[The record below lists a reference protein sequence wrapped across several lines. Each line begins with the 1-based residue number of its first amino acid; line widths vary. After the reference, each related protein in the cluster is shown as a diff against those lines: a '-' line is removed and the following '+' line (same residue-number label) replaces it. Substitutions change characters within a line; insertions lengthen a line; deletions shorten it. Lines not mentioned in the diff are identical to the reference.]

1 MLARIS
7 IRSDII
13 SMKVRESTSIFQ
25 KLMVDRGYPYL
36 QDFYQNPTFAN
47 RTNLRQEQSRGDSY
61 QHYPLRRD
69 KLGSSKS
76 SENLSDTISVT
87 SEEEDNFKP
96 RIIRPRR

>member
-1 MLARIS
+1 
-7 IRSDII
+7 
-13 SMKVRESTSIFQ
+13 
-25 KLMVDRGYPYL
+25 MVDRGYPYL
-36 QDFYQNPTFAN
+36 QDFYQNPTFAK
-47 RTNLRQEQSRGDSY
+47 RTNLRQEQCGGDSY
-61 QHYPLRRD
+61 QHYPLSRRD